1 MFGYLQC
8 INRVFNTKKISAS
21 SPTQDKF
28 SRQEKYLLR
37 KSWNLIKS
45 DMQEIAVKIFEMI
58 FEKSPQAKK
67 MFPFMKFD
75 RDESEKHSNEF
86 TFHALR
92 FIQVLESAIE
102 ALDDLSKLT
111 PLLTNLGR
119 IHTRQQQAHGFDPCY
134 WIIFQDCTLY
144 HFRRAFAS
152 SSNIRLICSCRSTI
166 SEHEVDSMIALWRE
180 LIEYIIQGMKICF
193 FECVKSR
200 EERRKI
206 MDAED
211 GGSINTNELSSTRSN
226 DVAVL
231 SKSTISENGSVH
243 GEINLK
249 TIDSVSKP
257 CDT

>member
-1 MFGYLQC
+1 MILSRYSLIEYSEDNEQ
-8 INRVFNTKKISAS
+8 ISAS

-92 FIQVLESAIE
+92 FM
-102 ALDDLSKLT
+102 
-111 PLLTNLGR
+111 
-119 IHTRQQQAHGFDPCY
+119 QQAHGFDPCY

-144 HFRRAFAS
+144 HFRRAFTS
-152 SSNIRLICSCRSTI
+152 SSNISLICSCRSTI